1 MNGTWLDFEKPILE
15 LERKIEVL
23 RALATPETPEA
34 LEELTRLERK
44 AERLRKEIY
53 AKLTRWQRVKLARH
67 PRRPYTLDYLKII
80 APDFLELHG
89 DRRFADDPAI
99 VAGFA
104 VLDDLPLVL
113 IGHQKGRD
121 TKENIYRNFGM
132 AHPEGYR
139 KALRIMKTG
148 AGLGIPIVTLVDT
161 PGAYPGLGA
170 EERGQSEAIA
180 RNILE
185 MAHLPVP
192 IVSVI
197 IGEGGSGG
205 ALALAVGDV
214 VLMMENSIYSV
225 ITPEGC
231 AAILWKDA
239 AKAEQAAEALRL
251 TAPDLLELHVIDE
264 IIPEPLGGAHRDPEA
279 SARVLQ
285 DAILRHVR
293 ALLQLPKQELLDRRL
308 EKYLKMGVYL
318 EEPVAAPGAAAGA
331 APDASPAEATSAP
344 EAGPAPA

>member
-1 MNGTWLDFEKPILE
+1 MNGTWLDFEKPIVE
-15 LERKIEVL
+15 IERKIEDL
-23 RALATPETPEA
+23 RGLATPEAPEA
-34 LEELTRLERK
+34 MEELSRLERK

-67 PRRPYTLDYLKII
+67 PRRPYTLDYLKAI

-89 DRRFADDPAI
+89 DRRFGDDPAI
-99 VAGFA
+99 VSGFA
-104 VLDDLPLVL
+104 VVEDLPMVI

-121 TKENIYRNFGM
+121 TKENIHRNFGM

-139 KALRIMKTG
+139 KALRVMRAG
-148 AGLGIPIVTLVDT
+148 ATFGIPIVTLVDT

-170 EERGQSEAIA
+170 EERGQSEALA

-185 MAHLPVP
+185 MAHLKVP
-192 IVSVI
+192 IVTVI

-214 VLMMENSIYSV
+214 VLMLENAIYSV

-239 AKAEQAAEALRL
+239 TKAEQAAEALRL
-251 TAPDLLELHVIDE
+251 TAPDLLELRVIDE
-264 IIPEPLGGAHRDPEA
+264 VVPEPLGGAHRDPEET
-279 SARVLQ
+279 ARRVQ
-285 DAILRHVR
+285 DAVLRHLR
-293 ALLQLPKQELLDRRL
+293 ALIGMPKQELLDRRL

-318 EEPVAAPGAAAGA
+318 EEAAAA
-331 APDASPAEATSAP
+331 AESPTAASAPDAAPPPA
-344 EAGPAPA
+344 

>member
-1 MNGTWLDFEKPILE
+1 MNGTWLDFEKPILD
-15 LERKIEVL
+15 LERRIEDL
-23 RALATPETPEA
+23 KALSAEPDAATQ
-34 LEELTRLERK
+34 EELQRLERK
-44 AERLRKEIY
+44 AERLRREIFS
-53 AKLTRWQRVKLARH
+53 KLTRWQRVKLARH
-67 PRRPYTLDYLKII
+67 PRRPYTLDYLKLI
-80 APDFLELHG
+80 APNFMELHG
-89 DRRFADDPAI
+89 DRRYADDPAI
-99 VAGFA
+99 VGGLA
-104 VLDDLPLVL
+104 VVDDLPLVL

-139 KALRIMKTG
+139 KALRLMRFAATFG
-148 AGLGIPIVTLVDT
+148 CPVVTFVDT

-170 EERGQSEAIA
+170 EERGQSEALA

-192 IVSVI
+192 IVTIV

-214 VLMMENSIYSV
+214 VLMLENSIYSV

-231 AAILWKDA
+231 AAILWKDSS
-239 AKAEQAAEALRL
+239 KAEQAAEALKL
-251 TAPDLLELHVIDE
+251 TAPDLLELKVIDE
-264 IIPEPLGGAHRDPEA
+264 MIPEPLGGAHRDPVA
-279 SARVLQ
+279 TAAQVR

-293 ALLQLPKQELLDRRL
+293 SLIGLPTQELLDRRL

-318 EEPVAAPGAAAGA
+318 EETAAAP
-331 APDASPAEATSAP
+331 PT
-344 EAGPAPA
+344 

>member
-1 MNGTWLDFEKPILE
+1 MNGTWLDFEKPILD
-15 LERKIEVL
+15 LERRMEDLK
-23 RALATPETPEA
+23 ALPGEPTAETE
-34 LEELTRLERK
+34 EELARLERK

-53 AKLTRWQRVKLARH
+53 SKLTRWQRVKLARH
-67 PRRPYTLDYLKII
+67 PRRPYTLDYLKLI
-80 APDFLELHG
+80 APNFMELHG

-99 VAGFA
+99 VGGLA
-104 VLDDLPLVL
+104 VIDDLPLVI

-139 KALRIMKTG
+139 KALRLMRLAATFG
-148 AGLGIPIVTLVDT
+148 CPILTLVDT

-170 EERGQSEAIA
+170 EERGQSEALA

-192 IVSVI
+192 IVTVV

-205 ALALAVGDV
+205 ALAIAVGDV
-214 VLMMENSIYSV
+214 VMMLENSIYSV

-231 AAILWKDA
+231 AAILWKDSS
-239 AKAEQAAEALRL
+239 KAEQAAEALKL
-251 TAPDLLELHVIDE
+251 TAQDLLELKVIDE
-264 IIPEPLGGAHRDPEA
+264 MIPEPLGGAHRDPA
-279 SARVLQ
+279 AAANAVR
-285 DAILRHVR
+285 DAVLRHVR
-293 ALLQLPKQELLDRRL
+293 SLIGLPAQELLDRRL

-318 EEPVAAPGAAAGA
+318 EETADAAAPQ
-331 APDASPAEATSAP
+331 P
-344 EAGPAPA
+344 

>member
-1 MNGTWLDFEKPILE
+1 MNGTWLDFEKPILD
-15 LERKIEVL
+15 LERKIEDL
-23 RALATPETPEA
+23 RGLATPDQPESM
-34 LEELTRLERK
+34 EELARLERK
-44 AERLRKEIY
+44 AERLRRDIY

-67 PRRPYTLDYLKII
+67 PRRPYTLDYLKTI
-80 APDFLELHG
+80 APDFMELHG
-89 DRRFADDPAI
+89 DRRYGDDPAI

-104 VLDDLPLVL
+104 VVDDMPLVL
-113 IGHQKGRD
+113 MGHQKGRD

-139 KALRIMKTG
+139 KALRIMKT
-148 AGLGIPIVTLVDT
+148 AAAFGIPIVTFVDT

-170 EERGQSEAIA
+170 EERGQSEALA

-185 MAHLPVP
+185 MARLKVP
-192 IVSVI
+192 IVTVI

-214 VLMMENSIYSV
+214 VLMMENAIYSV

-239 AKAEQAAEALRL
+239 SKAEQAAEALRL
-251 TAPDLLELHVIDE
+251 TAPDLLELQVIDE
-264 IIPEPLGGAHRDPEA
+264 IIPEPLGGAHRDPEEMA
-279 SARVLQ
+279 QRLR
-285 DAILRHVR
+285 DAVLRHVR
-293 ALLQLPKQELLDRRL
+293 SLIGLPKQELLDRRL

-318 EEPVAAPGAAAGA
+318 EEAAAAARVEPAAPPEA
-331 APDASPAEATSAP
+331 APSSP
-344 EAGPAPA
+344 